1 MTQIQEFL
9 DQQRREFLTDQG
21 DTNNNRQQDHQT
33 ESQNHNNNQLKNL
46 TITSTLNNRNGKH
59 KNLKKEI
66 ISIATHNVRGVN
78 NELDQN
84 NIIIEMQ
91 NRNIDI
97 LGLSETKLNSNNQ
110 NFAFKNSSK
119 YKCFSSAKSKN
130 MQTYGSGVAIIVEK
144 ELAKH
149 VG

>member
-9 DQQRREFLTDQG
+9 DQQRREFLTD
-21 DTNNNRQQDHQT
+21 TNNNKQQDYQT
-33 ESQNHNNNQLKNL
+33 ETQNHNNNQLKNL
-46 TITSTLNNRNGKH
+46 TITSTLDNRNGKH

-91 NRNIDI
+91 NK
-97 LGLSETKLNSNNQ
+97 TQ
-110 NFAFKNSSK
+110 
-119 YKCFSSAKSKN
+119 
-130 MQTYGSGVAIIVEK
+130 Q
-144 ELAKH
+144 
-149 VG
+149 